1 MASPNLP
8 LLVLPDPV
16 LAGRASRWGGG
27 GTPRKPDPARQAARV
42 APQFQRLRD
51 AMAERRLALQ
61 DSRLG
66 IVPEQVLVIETVGSI
81 SRFVRAVKK
90 IDGLEW
96 LAEYELDDLPPA
108 HGFEDRSKPDKQ
120 LKGQLFL
127 VLTDQRALDQLQ
139 SLFSRWQADPG
150 ITFPSGLAP
159 WKHAFA
165 LLHRI
170 RRWNAKDRFLG
181 TGILEDWRFRLE
193 HDQSIVPF
201 EAEFW
206 FRRNAERR
214 RSSESE
220 LRDVV
225 SSLQGTVVGQCV
237 IPEIAYHAILGRL
250 PPARVQEV
258 IDGFEAS
265 QDVRLLQCEGVM
277 HLRPVGQCAVP
288 VRMDGEA
295 DSRDE
300 VEVPGVMVQQAP
312 VDTPPVVAL
321 FDGMPLTAH
330 KLLDNRVV
338 VDDPDGYEGGYQA
351 HERVHGTEMASLICH
366 GDIGRAPSSSGAVA
380 SPVYLRPIL
389 KPGRR
394 FGRSFPERIPEDV
407 LPVDLIHRSVR
418 RLFEPEGDQPPAAPT
433 IRIINLS
440 IGDPDRPF
448 ALEMSALARLLDWL
462 AWKYQVLFVV
472 SAGNH
477 THDIELQVPD
487 GKLPHLPPDQLE
499 REVLRSVA
507 VDTRNR
513 RLLSPAETLNGLTIG
528 ALHQDEWRRG
538 TSDLVDPFSDPG
550 VPSVVS
556 AHGPGYR
563 RAVKPD
569 TFFPGGRQWLRA
581 KADLD
586 GRNVTLEVPDLAS
599 PPGQRVATPGRPG
612 QLDQTRYTRGT
623 SNAAALASR
632 GAAAAYGMIDRLRR
646 QPGVHIPEECDVVLT
661 KALLVHS
668 AEWGDAFARYEAAL
682 KNSEN
687 SKTFRGV
694 RWAILGLRRRLPGE
708 GNGLHRGADHR
719 CGFRQAG

>member
-1 MASPNLP
+1 M
-8 LLVLPDPV
+8 
-16 LAGRASRWGGG
+16 
-27 GTPRKPDPARQAARV
+27 
-42 APQFQRLRD
+42 
-51 AMAERRLALQ
+51 
-61 DSRLG
+61 
-66 IVPEQVLVIETVGSI
+66 
-81 SRFVRAVKK
+81 
-90 IDGLEW
+90 
-96 LAEYELDDLPPA
+96 
-108 HGFEDRSKPDKQ
+108 
-120 LKGQLFL
+120 
-127 VLTDQRALDQLQ
+127 
-139 SLFSRWQADPG
+139 
-150 ITFPSGLAP
+150 
-159 WKHAFA
+159 
-165 LLHRI
+165 
-170 RRWNAKDRFLG
+170 
-181 TGILEDWRFRLE
+181 
-193 HDQSIVPF
+193 
-201 EAEFW
+201 
-206 FRRNAERR
+206 
-214 RSSESE
+214 
-220 LRDVV
+220 
-225 SSLQGTVVGQCV
+225 
-237 IPEIAYHAILGRL
+237 
-250 PPARVQEV
+250 
-258 IDGFEAS
+258 
-265 QDVRLLQCEGVM
+265 
-277 HLRPVGQCAVP
+277 
-288 VRMDGEA
+288 
-295 DSRDE
+295 
-300 VEVPGVMVQQAP
+300 
-312 VDTPPVVAL
+312 
-321 FDGMPLTAH
+321 
-330 KLLDNRVV
+330 
-338 VDDPDGYEGGYQA
+338 
-351 HERVHGTEMASLICH
+351 
-366 GDIGRAPSSSGAVA
+366 
-380 SPVYLRPIL
+380 YLRPIL

-440 IGDPDRPF
+440 VGDPDRPF

-487 GKLPHLPPDQLE
+487 GTLPHLPPDQLE

-507 VDTRNR
+507 EDTRNR

-569 TFFPGGRQWLRA
+569 TLFPGGRQWLRV

-687 SKTFRGV
+687 SKTFREYVGRFLGYGGV
-694 RWAILGLRRRLPGE
+694 SLERVMGCTEERITVVGFGKLDDGEGHVFSLPLPPCLSGVGDARRLTITLAWLSPV
-708 GNGLHRGADHR
+708 NPSRRGYRVAQLWFDPRNTVAPDRQFADHR
-719 CGFRQAG
+719 AVQRGTAQHEVLVGERATVFQDGEAIAIQVSCRADAGEVPAPIPYGLAISLEMVEGVQPRLMPYPVYHEVRERLAIRVPVQPTDPP